1 MQSWLFHLTPEK
13 KHSQMNISYKWLKD
27 YLDCSL
33 TPHEIAAALTQIGL
47 ETGSVEEV
55 ESIKGGLKGLVV
67 GEVLTCQRHPGSD
80 HLSIT
85 TVNLGNSEIA
95 PIVCGAPNVAAG
107 QKVIVATVGT
117 ILYKG
122 DESFT
127 IQKSKIRGEI
137 SAGMICAE
145 DEIGLGNDHN
155 GIMILDPNALPGTPA
170 SQYFNIESDYC
181 LEVDLTPNRIDSAS
195 HIGVARDLAAFLSQ
209 KQPTVY
215 TRPSVDAFQVAQR
228 THNVEVRIENPEACA
243 RYAGVSISGIKIKES
258 PEWLKNRLRV
268 IGLKP
273 INNVVDITNYVLF
286 ETGQPLHAFDLA
298 AVKGRKIVVKT
309 VAAGTKFRT
318 LDEVERSLDEK
329 DLMICNES
337 EAMCIGG
344 VFGGVDSGIK
354 NESTEMFL
362 ESALFNPVYI
372 RKTARR
378 HGLNTDASFRFERG
392 VDPNGTIY
400 ALKRA
405 ALLIC
410 ELAEGVISSDI
421 VDVIA
426 TPDLL
431 EPFAVTVSFANV
443 NRLIGKEIPKD
454 QIRKILESLEIKI
467 VAEGDTSMELAVPP
481 YRVDVRRE
489 ADVIEELLRIYG
501 YNNVEPG
508 TTVKSTIQ
516 HAGHPDKLKL
526 QNLVSEMLTAQGFNE
541 IMCNSLT
548 KSSYYEP
555 LTSFRE
561 ENCVKLYN
569 PLSSDLNVMRQTLLF
584 GGLETILRNTN
595 FRNADLKLY
604 EFGNVYFFDGTKT
617 FPNPVK
623 NYREEE
629 HIGLWLTGSKENEN
643 WVAKAQP
650 SSFFTLKGYLE
661 KILSR
666 LGVSPDACQMETLV
680 SELYTE
686 GIVYSFNNM
695 KIARLGIVSKP
706 ILKQMGLQADVY
718 YTDIHWT
725 VLLNAIRKQKVA
737 YSPLPRFPEVRRD
750 LALLVDT
757 EVTFSSIKMWALR
770 TEKEILKSV
779 SIFDVYDGQHLPEGK
794 KSYAVS
800 FLLRDDT
807 KTLNDKQIEKTMEK
821 LMNAFKREL
830 GAQIR

>member
-1 MQSWLFHLTPEK
+1 
-13 KHSQMNISYKWLKD
+13 MNISYKWLKD
-27 YLDCSL
+27 YLNCSL
-33 TPHEIAAALTQIGL
+33 SPQEIAAALTQIGL
-47 ETGSVEEV
+47 ETGNVEEV
-55 ESIKGGLKGLVV
+55 ESVKGGLKGLVV

-80 HLSIT
+80 HLSLT
-85 TVNLGNSEIA
+85 TVNTGNGEIT

-127 IQKSKIRGEI
+127 ILKSKIRGEV

-145 DEIGLGNDHN
+145 DETGLGKDHD
-155 GIMILDPNALPGTPA
+155 GIMILDPSALPGTPA
-170 SQYFNIESDYC
+170 SSYFNIESDYR

-209 KQPTVY
+209 KEPIHY
-215 TRPSVDAFQVAQR
+215 SRPSVDTFSVEKR
-228 THNVEVRIENPEACA
+228 THTVNVSIENPEACA
-243 RYAGVSISGIKIKES
+243 RYAGVSISGISVKES

-286 ETGQPLHAFDLA
+286 ETGQPLHAFDLSA
-298 AVKGRKIVVKT
+298 IKGGKIIVKT
-309 VAAGTKFRT
+309 LPGGTRFRT
-318 LDEVERSLDEK
+318 LDEVDRSLDDK

-337 EAMCIGG
+337 EGMCIGG
-344 VFGGVDSGIK
+344 VFGGIDSGIR
-354 NESTEMFL
+354 NETTNMFL
-362 ESALFNPVYI
+362 ENALFNPVYI

-410 ELAEGVISSDI
+410 ELAGGTIASDI
-421 VDVIA
+421 VDIVA
-426 TPDLL
+426 DPAVLA
-431 EPFAVTVSFANV
+431 PFSVTVSYN
-443 NRLIGKEIPKD
+443 NIQRLIGKEIPKD
-454 QIRKILESLEIKI
+454 QIKNILTALEIEIDKQDDN
-467 VAEGDTSMELAVPP
+467 GLELSVPP

-508 TTVKSTIQ
+508 ASVKSTIQ
-516 HAGHPDKLKL
+516 HADHPDKLKL
-526 QNLVSEMLTAQGFNE
+526 QNLVSEMLTAHGFNE

-548 KSSYYEP
+548 KSTYYEK

-569 PLSSDLNVMRQTLLF
+569 PLSSDLNAMRQTLLF

-595 FRNADLKLY
+595 FKNSDLKLY
-604 EFGNVYFFDGTKT
+604 EFGNVYFFDGSKT
-617 FPNPVK
+617 YNNPVK
-623 NYREEE
+623 NYKEEE
-629 HIGLWLTGSKENEN
+629 HIGFWLTGNKEDEN
-643 WVAKAQP
+643 WVAKSQP
-650 SSFFTLKGYLE
+650 TTFYSLKSYLE
-661 KILSR
+661 KILNR
-666 LGVSPDACQMETLV
+666 LGISTDNCQMETL
-680 SELYTE
+680 SSDLFSE
-686 GIVYSFNNM
+686 GIIYSLNNQ
-695 KIARLGIVSKP
+695 KIAHLGIVNKN
-706 ILKQMGLQADVY
+706 IIKQSGLQADVFY
-718 YTDIHWT
+718 ADIHWT
-725 VLLNAIRKQKVA
+725 VLLNAIKKHKA
-737 YSPLPRFPEVRRD
+737 SYSPLPKFPEVRRD
-750 LALLVDT
+750 LALLVDSS
-757 EVTFSSIKMWALR
+757 VTFGSIKLWAER
-770 TEKEILKSV
+770 TEKELLKSV
-779 SIFDVYDGQHLPEGK
+779 SIFDVYEGQHLPEGK

-800 FLLRDDT
+800 FLLRDDS

>member
-1 MQSWLFHLTPEK
+1 
-13 KHSQMNISYKWLKD
+13 MNISYKWLKD
-27 YLDCSL
+27 YLNLSL
-33 TPHEIAAALTQIGL
+33 SPQEIAALLTQLGL
-47 ETGSVEEV
+47 ETGSMEEV

-67 GEVLTCQRHPGSD
+67 GEVVTCQKHPGSD

-85 TVNLGNSEIA
+85 TVDLGNGEVA

-117 ILYKG
+117 TLYKG

-127 IQKSKIRGEI
+127 IQKSKIRGEV

-155 GIMILDPNALPGTPA
+155 GIMVLDPATVPGTPA
-170 SQYFNIESDYC
+170 SKYFNIESDYC

-195 HIGVARDLAAFLSQ
+195 HIGVARDLAAYLRQ
-209 KQPTVY
+209 TQDIRY
-215 TRPSVDAFQVAQR
+215 IRPSVEAFTVAKR
-228 THNVEVRIENPEACA
+228 THPVTVTIENPEACA
-243 RYAGVSISGIKIKES
+243 RYAGVSISGITIRES

-286 ETGQPLHAFDLA
+286 ETGQPLHAFDSSA
-298 AVKGRKIVVKT
+298 IKGNKIVVKT
-309 VAAGTKFRT
+309 LPAGTKFRT
-318 LDEVERSLDEK
+318 LDEVDRLLDEK

-337 EAMCIGG
+337 DGMCIGG
-344 VFGGVDSGIK
+344 VFGGIDSGIK
-354 NESTEMFL
+354 NETTDMFL
-362 ESALFNPVYI
+362 ESAWFNPVFI

-405 ALLIC
+405 AILIC
-410 ELAEGVISSDI
+410 ELAGGVISSDI
-421 VDVIA
+421 VDVVADPAI
-426 TPDLL
+426 L
-431 EPFAVTVSFANV
+431 EPFAVSVSYRNIT
-443 NRLIGKEIPKD
+443 RLIGKEIPSE
-454 QIRKILESLEIKI
+454 QIRNILGSLEIKI
-467 VAEGDTSMELAVPP
+467 VTETETGLELSVPP

-501 YNNVEPG
+501 YNNVEAG
-508 TTVKSTIQ
+508 TAVKSTLQ
-516 HAGHPDKLKL
+516 HAGHPDKQKL
-526 QNLVSEMLTAQGFNE
+526 QNLVSEMLTANGFNE

-548 KSSYYEP
+548 KSTYYET
-555 LTSFRE
+555 LDTFRE

-569 PLSSDLNVMRQTLLF
+569 PLSSDLNAMRQTLLF

-595 FRNADLKLY
+595 FRNSDLKLY
-604 EFGNVYFFDGTKT
+604 EFGNVYFYDGTKT
-617 FPNPVK
+617 YSNPVK

-629 HIGLWLTGSKENEN
+629 HIGLWLTGNKENEN
-643 WVAKAQP
+643 WVSKATP
-650 SSFFTLKGYLE
+650 SSFYTLKGYLE

-666 LGVSPDACQMETLV
+666 LGVLPGNCQMETFV
-680 SELYTE
+680 SEIYSE
-686 GIVYSFNNM
+686 GIIYSFNNQ
-695 KIARLGIVSKP
+695 KIAQLGILGKN
-706 ILKQMGLQADVY
+706 ILKQSDIQADVY
-718 YTDIHWT
+718 YADIHWT
-725 VLLNAIRKQKVA
+725 LLLNAIKKHKVA
-737 YSPLPRFPEVRRD
+737 YTPLPRFPEVKRD
-750 LALLVDT
+750 LALLVDK
-757 EVTFSSIKMWALR
+757 EVTFSTIEMCAKR
-770 TEKEILKSV
+770 TEKELLKSV
-779 SIFDVYDGQHLPEGK
+779 SIFDVYEGQHLPEGK

-800 FLLRDDT
+800 FLLRDDS

-821 LMNAFKREL
+821 LINAFKREL

>member
-1 MQSWLFHLTPEK
+1 
-13 KHSQMNISYKWLKD
+13 MNISYKWLKD
-27 YLDCSL
+27 YLNCSL
-33 TPHEIAAALTQIGL
+33 SPLEIAAALTQIGL
-47 ETGSVEEV
+47 ETGSIEEV
-55 ESIKGGLKGLVV
+55 ESVKGGLKGLVV
-67 GEVLTCQRHPGSD
+67 GEVLTCQAHPGSD
-80 HLSIT
+80 HLSVT
-85 TVNLGNSEIA
+85 TVDVGNGEIA

-155 GIMILDPNALPGTPA
+155 GIMVIDPSALPGTPA
-170 SQYFNIESDYC
+170 SSYFNIESDYC

-209 KQPTVY
+209 KESIHY
-215 TRPSVDAFQVAQR
+215 TKPSVENFKVTKQ
-228 THNVEVRIENPEACA
+228 THTVKVSIENPEACA

-258 PEWLKNRLRV
+258 PDWLKNRLRV

-286 ETGQPLHAFDLA
+286 ETGQPLHAFDLSA
-298 AVKGRKIVVKT
+298 IKGGKVVVKT
-309 VAAGTKFRT
+309 LPGGTKFRT
-318 LDEVERSLDEK
+318 LDEVDRSLDDK

-337 EAMCIGG
+337 EGMCIGG
-344 VFGGVDSGIK
+344 VFGGIDSGIK
-354 NESTEMFL
+354 NETTDLFL
-362 ESALFNPVYI
+362 ESALFNPVFI

-410 ELAEGVISSDI
+410 ELAGGTIASEIVDI
-421 VDVIA
+421 VADPAV
-426 TPDLL
+426 LS
-431 EPFAVTVSFANV
+431 PFSVQITYHNIT
-443 NRLIGKEIPKD
+443 RLIGKEIPKE
-454 QIRKILESLEIKI
+454 QIKHILSSLEIEI
-467 VAEGDTSMELAVPP
+467 VKEDDNGLELSVPP

-508 TTVKSTIQ
+508 ASVKSTIQ
-516 HAGHPDKLKL
+516 HASHPDKLKL
-526 QNLVSEMLTAQGFNE
+526 QNLVSEMLTAHGFNE

-548 KSSYYEP
+548 KSTYYEQ
-555 LTSFRE
+555 LKSFRE
-561 ENCVKLYN
+561 EHCVKLFN
-569 PLSSDLNVMRQTLLF
+569 PLSSDLNAMRQTLLF

-604 EFGNVYFFDGTKT
+604 EFGNVYFFDGSKT
-617 FPNPVK
+617 YNNPVK
-623 NYREEE
+623 NYKEEE
-629 HIGLWLTGSKENEN
+629 HIGFWLTGNKETEN

-650 SSFFTLKGYLE
+650 TTFYTLKSYLE

-666 LGVSPDACQMETLV
+666 LGISPDNCQMETL
-680 SELYTE
+680 SSDLYSE
-686 GIVYSFNNM
+686 GIVYSFNNQ
-695 KIARLGIVSKP
+695 KVAQLGFVSKN
-706 ILKQMGLQADVY
+706 ILKQSGLQSEVFYA
-718 YTDIHWT
+718 DIHWT
-725 VLLNAIRKQKVA
+725 LLLNAIKKHKVSYA
-737 YSPLPRFPEVRRD
+737 PLPKFPEVRRD
-750 LALLVDT
+750 LALLVDS
-757 EVTFSSIKMWALR
+757 EVTFSSIKLWALR
-770 TEKEILKSV
+770 TEKELLKSV
-779 SIFDVYDGQHLPEGK
+779 SIFDVYEGQHLPEGK

-800 FLLRDDT
+800 FLLRDDS

-821 LMNAFKREL
+821 LINAFKREL

>member
-1 MQSWLFHLTPEK
+1 
-13 KHSQMNISYKWLKD
+13 MNISFKWLKD
-27 YLDCSL
+27 YLNCSL
-33 TPHEIAAALTQIGL
+33 SPQEIAAALTQIGL

-85 TVNLGNSEIA
+85 TVDLGNGEIA
-95 PIVCGAPNVAAG
+95 PIVCGAPNVATG

-117 ILYKG
+117 VLYKG

-127 IQKSKIRGEI
+127 IQKSKIRGEV

-155 GIMILDPNALPGTPA
+155 GIMVLDPSALPGTPA
-170 SQYFNIESDYC
+170 SAWFNIESDYC

-195 HIGVARDLAAFLSQ
+195 HIGVARDLAAFLNQ
-209 KQPTVY
+209 NEPTRY
-215 TRPSVDAFQVAQR
+215 TRPSVDSFKVAKQTHTVQVS
-228 THNVEVRIENPEACA
+228 IENPEACA
-243 RYAGVSISGIKIKES
+243 RYAGVSISGITIKES

-298 AVKGRKIVVKT
+298 NIKGGKIIVKT
-309 VAAGTKFRT
+309 LPGGTKFRT
-318 LDEVERSLDEK
+318 LDEVNRSLDEK

-337 EAMCIGG
+337 EGMCIGG
-344 VFGGVDSGIK
+344 VFGGIDSGIK
-354 NESTEMFL
+354 DETTNMFL

-410 ELAEGVISSDI
+410 ELAGGTIASDI
-421 VDVIA
+421 VDIVA
-426 TPDLL
+426 DPSALS
-431 EPFAVTVSFANV
+431 PFAVKVSYSNIK
-443 NRLIGKEIPKD
+443 RLIGKEIPKD
-454 QIRKILESLEIKI
+454 QIKNILTSLEIE
-467 VAEGDTSMELAVPP
+467 VVSEDDNGLELSVPP

-508 TTVKSTIQ
+508 TSVKSTLQ
-516 HAGHPDKLKL
+516 HAGQPDKLKL
-526 QNLVSEMLTAQGFNE
+526 QNLVSEMLTAHGFNE

-548 KSSYYEP
+548 KSTYYEQ
-555 LTSFRE
+555 LSSFRE

-595 FRNADLKLY
+595 FKNADLKLY
-604 EFGNVYFFDGTKT
+604 EFGNVYFYDGSKT
-617 FPNPVK
+617 NSNPVK
-623 NYREEE
+623 NYKEEE
-629 HIGLWLTGSKENEN
+629 HIGLWLTGNKEYEN

-650 SSFFTLKGYLE
+650 TTFFTLKSYLE
-661 KILSR
+661 KILTK
-666 LGVSPDACQMETLV
+666 LGISPDNCQMETL
-680 SELYTE
+680 SSDLFSE
-686 GIVYSFNNM
+686 GIIYSFNNQ
-695 KIARLGIVSKP
+695 KVAQLGILSKN
-706 ILKQMGLQADVY
+706 ILKQSGLQAEVY
-718 YTDIHWT
+718 YADIHWT
-725 VLLNAIRKQKVA
+725 LLLNAIKKHKVS
-737 YSPLPRFPEVRRD
+737 YTPLPKFPEVKRD
-750 LALLVDT
+750 LALLVDRD
-757 EVTFSSIKMWALR
+757 VTFSSIKMWAQR

-779 SIFDVYDGQHLPEGK
+779 SIFDVYEGQHLPEGK

-800 FLLRDDT
+800 FLLRDDS